1 MRKLIVGL
9 CLMLITSG
17 SFGLS
22 IKGYKQYQ
30 NDKWVDHY
38 IVGAYHGL
46 EAYNHL
52 IDTHVPDNVLYI
64 YLDKYCAPDIEVN
77 GGNLRKILDTEL
89 KVTGYG
95 ENILITFPLYDGLVK
110 TFPCKE

>member
-30 NDKWVDHY
+30 NDN
-38 IVGAYHGL
+38 GL
-46 EAYNHL
+46 
-52 IDTHVPDNVLYI
+52 T
-64 YLDKYCAPDIEVN
+64 
-77 GGNLRKILDTEL
+77 
-89 KVTGYG
+89 
-95 ENILITFPLYDGLVK
+95 IT
-110 TFPCKE
+110 